1 MSGTRGLGVTG
12 YCGVDD
18 ACGEVLVVKV
28 EYGILIEE
36 MDFSISR
43 QLASSIIISS
53 KPFSSLASLAS
64 LSCNITST
72 PIPSP

>member
-1 MSGTRGLGVTG
+1 MGGRRGLGVIG
-12 YCGVDD
+12 DGGVDD

-36 MDFSISR
+36 KDFSISR
-43 QLASSIIISS
+43 QLALSIIISS
-53 KPFSSLASLAS
+53 QPFSSLGSLAS